1 MALFAGMRSFFVVLD
16 GDVHTECIGL
26 SCEVLAHR
34 AVVVSSVA
42 FEFHGFGVLVLCGRR
57 VLWGSIMRDSLFQ
70 PKKNKKKQKKNKNK
84 TKK

>member
-1 MALFAGMRSFFVVLD
+1 MRGFFVVLD
-16 GDVHTECIGL
+16 RDVHAECIGL
-26 SCEVLAHR
+26 SSEVLAHR

-42 FEFHGFGVLVLCGRR
+42 FEFHGFGVLVFCGRR

-70 PKKNKKKQKKNKNK
+70 PKK